1 MRLHFCPFRSAYQV
15 LCKKPTRRA
24 FLFRLFSAAHRL
36 HCRLWQ
42 CQPLRLRLV
51 LLRFSPSTLVPQGR
65 LSAERQIQLQVQ
77 VFLQTS
83 KSFLLRCNMEIY
95 SQLLLIYLV
104 LINLVSIIVTISD
117 KVKAIKRKWRIPE
130 STLLLL
136 SALGGSVS
144 MYITMLIIR
153 HKTKHPKFMIGI
165 PVIFALQCI
174 LVFLIWRYIYV

>member
-1 MRLHFCPFRSAYQV
+1 
-15 LCKKPTRRA
+15 
-24 FLFRLFSAAHRL
+24 
-36 HCRLWQ
+36 
-42 CQPLRLRLV
+42 
-51 LLRFSPSTLVPQGR
+51 
-65 LSAERQIQLQVQ
+65 
-77 VFLQTS
+77 
-83 KSFLLRCNMEIY
+83 MEIY

-153 HKTKHPKFMIGI
+153 HKTKIYDWYSCNFCTSMYFSISDMEI
-165 PVIFALQCI
+165 YLC
-174 LVFLIWRYIYV
+174 LIS

>member
-1 MRLHFCPFRSAYQV
+1 
-15 LCKKPTRRA
+15 
-24 FLFRLFSAAHRL
+24 
-36 HCRLWQ
+36 
-42 CQPLRLRLV
+42 
-51 LLRFSPSTLVPQGR
+51 
-65 LSAERQIQLQVQ
+65 
-77 VFLQTS
+77 
-83 KSFLLRCNMEIY
+83 MEIY

-153 HKTKHPKFMIGI
+153 HKTKHPKFMIRI

>member
-1 MRLHFCPFRSAYQV
+1 
-15 LCKKPTRRA
+15 
-24 FLFRLFSAAHRL
+24 
-36 HCRLWQ
+36 
-42 CQPLRLRLV
+42 
-51 LLRFSPSTLVPQGR
+51 
-65 LSAERQIQLQVQ
+65 
-77 VFLQTS
+77 
-83 KSFLLRCNMEIY
+83 MEIY

-136 SALGGSVS
+136 SALGSVS

>member
-1 MRLHFCPFRSAYQV
+1 
-15 LCKKPTRRA
+15 
-24 FLFRLFSAAHRL
+24 
-36 HCRLWQ
+36 
-42 CQPLRLRLV
+42 
-51 LLRFSPSTLVPQGR
+51 
-65 LSAERQIQLQVQ
+65 
-77 VFLQTS
+77 
-83 KSFLLRCNMEIY
+83 MEIY

-153 HKTKHPKFMIGI
+153 HKTSEIYDWYSCNFCTSMYFSISYMEI
-165 PVIFALQCI
+165 YLC
-174 LVFLIWRYIYV
+174 LIS

>member
-1 MRLHFCPFRSAYQV
+1 
-15 LCKKPTRRA
+15 
-24 FLFRLFSAAHRL
+24 
-36 HCRLWQ
+36 
-42 CQPLRLRLV
+42 
-51 LLRFSPSTLVPQGR
+51 
-65 LSAERQIQLQVQ
+65 
-77 VFLQTS
+77 
-83 KSFLLRCNMEIY
+83 MEIY

-136 SALGGSVS
+136 SALGGSV
-144 MYITMLIIR
+144 TMLIIR

>member
-1 MRLHFCPFRSAYQV
+1 MAVSTVAVEVGSTSFFTEYARA
-15 LCKKPTRRA
+15 TRAVISRTA
-24 FLFRLFSAAHRL
+24 DTITGAS
-36 HCRLWQ
+36 
-42 CQPLRLRLV
+42 
-51 LLRFSPSTLVPQGR
+51 
-65 LSAERQIQLQVQ
+65 
-77 VFLQTS
+77 FLQTS

>member
-1 MRLHFCPFRSAYQV
+1 MVTDLSCTD
-15 LCKKPTRRA
+15 KP
-24 FLFRLFSAAHRL
+24 
-36 HCRLWQ
+36 C
-42 CQPLRLRLV
+42 
-51 LLRFSPSTLVPQGR
+51 
-65 LSAERQIQLQVQ
+65 
-77 VFLQTS
+77 
-83 KSFLLRCNMEIY
+83 
-95 SQLLLIYLV
+95 
-104 LINLVSIIVTISD
+104 INIVTISD

>member
-1 MRLHFCPFRSAYQV
+1 
-15 LCKKPTRRA
+15 
-24 FLFRLFSAAHRL
+24 
-36 HCRLWQ
+36 
-42 CQPLRLRLV
+42 
-51 LLRFSPSTLVPQGR
+51 
-65 LSAERQIQLQVQ
+65 
-77 VFLQTS
+77 
-83 KSFLLRCNMEIY
+83 MEIY

-153 HKTKHPKFMIGI
+153 HQNQTSEIYDWYSCNFCTSMYFSISDMEI
-165 PVIFALQCI
+165 YLC
-174 LVFLIWRYIYV
+174 LIS